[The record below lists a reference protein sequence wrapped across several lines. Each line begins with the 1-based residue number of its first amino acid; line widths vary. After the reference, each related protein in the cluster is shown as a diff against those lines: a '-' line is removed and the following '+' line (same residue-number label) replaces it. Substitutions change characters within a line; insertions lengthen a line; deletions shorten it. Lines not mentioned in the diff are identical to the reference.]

1 MNPPTWED
9 FQRLEARQ
17 KQLEEEMRKLKEQ
30 RTDEMKAINVN
41 VASADVITH
50 LNTLEHKI
58 DTVQEDTNRVTIQME
73 GARADI
79 LRLGES
85 QADVRDRL
93 KEHSEDLRTIK
104 EEQQVHKGLLGE
116 IINVGESHTK
126 RLQNIETDISGM
138 KTDIGSIRSTQEEIL
153 KLLRER

>member
-1 MNPPTWED
+1 MQEWQERIE
-9 FQRLEARQ
+9 QRLT
-17 KQLEEEMRKLKEQ
+17 KVEQ
-30 RTDEMKAINVN
+30 QQTEPIKVTRVEI
-41 VASADVITH
+41 ASADVITH

-93 KEHSEDLRTIK
+93 KEHSEDLRMIK
-104 EEQQVHKGLLGE
+104 EEQQIHKGLLGE

-126 RLQNIETDISGM
+126 RFDQLQESIDSM
-138 KTDIGSIRSTQEEIL
+138 KSTQEQIL
-153 KLLRER
+153 KLLQERDK